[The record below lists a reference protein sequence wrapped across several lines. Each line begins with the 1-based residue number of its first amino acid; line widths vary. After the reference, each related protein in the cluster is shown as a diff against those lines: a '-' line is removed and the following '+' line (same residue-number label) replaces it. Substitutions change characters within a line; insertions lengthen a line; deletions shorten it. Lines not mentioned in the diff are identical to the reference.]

1 MTGERTVVWAL
12 YYVAGVH
19 LHSEVWHGMQPERL
33 VSNDIVF
40 ILKYLKQDQKTP
52 CIQEKTK
59 QNTPLDLLFLMIME
73 AAPQMLRPV

>member
-1 MTGERTVVWAL
+1 MTGGRTVLWAL

-33 VSNDIVF
+33 VSSDIVF
-40 ILKYLKQDQKTP
+40 ILKFLKQDQN
-52 CIQEKTK
+52 IQEKTK